1 MVLFYFY
8 KRSEYESNTSQKIIK
23 ISSFFLL
30 TLMTY
35 IIYYQALNPYSVK
48 KFEDNKNINQTE
60 QESTYRIGSSQVN
73 DFQKIGNFALAI
85 DKSGEVQRKDG
96 YIIAQNY
103 RLPKDSYSDEG
114 KVFYDKKI
122 RSIFIRLIFTKRMKV
137 FSH

>member
-1 MVLFYFY
+1 MIKWCYSIFINEANMNQTPL
-8 KRSEYESNTSQKIIK
+8 KKIIK

-35 IIYYQALNPYSVK
+35 IIYHQALNPYSVK

-73 DFQKIGNFALAI
+73 NFQKIGNFALAI
-85 DKSGEVQRKDG
+85 NKSEEVQRKDG

-114 KVFYDKKI
+114 KVFYDKKYE
-122 RSIFIRLIFTKRMKV
+122 V
-137 FSH
+137 FLSD

>member
-1 MVLFYFY
+1 MNQTPL
-8 KRSEYESNTSQKIIK
+8 KKIIK